1 MNSAE
6 YWERRLIE
14 ERANAIKDEA
24 KIRKKVDKLYRDT
37 FKEIEKDIM
46 TLFKKYASENNLT
59 YKEATMYL
67 TSREFS
73 EWRMDLNEY
82 IELIEKTG
90 DERLLLELNTLSMK
104 SRISRLEQLSYQVNK
119 SISGNFEHINKTV
132 EELMTRSVSEAY
144 SQSSQDINFLYKK
157 NVGGTIARQKVR
169 DILIQPWSGSTFSE
183 DIWGNRDKLVKVV
196 QSELTKGIYQGK
208 SSQKICN
215 EISKRMEGSKKDIM
229 RVVRTERSYAQNRG
243 KMEQYKDIGFK
254 KYKYKAAIRQNRT
267 CGKCRKIHKET
278 EEEPIEF
285 DKAIIGENFPPLHPN
300 CRCTIV
306 PVADEL
312 VIKDTEEPKEEV
324 KEFDEARIKSE
335 SRNIKILS
343 NKLEKSKVKYNKV
356 KLHET
361 PLSEEEIIKTL
372 GGGDKTRGSCASVA
386 LSYVGQKGGLNVTD
400 FRGGESLNFFAVRD
414 NNKKI
419 FKECSANAVITQKAK
434 TTVSAGKRLLNK
446 TEKGKEYFLAVGH
459 HASIVRRTSDNKL
472 QYLELQSPVQCG
484 WMDFEKDLSKTLI
497 RRFACSE
504 KEDIYRREAL
514 LVDIDEVK
522 ESEKLRLMLGYINTD
537 GMKQLKGATGRVR

>member
-157 NVGGTIARQKVR
+157 NIGGTIARQKVR
-169 DILIQPWSGSTFSE
+169 DILIQPWSGSTFSD

-254 KYKYKAAIRQNRT
+254 KYKYKAAIGQNRT
-267 CGKCRKIHKET
+267 CEKCRKIHKET

-285 DKAIIGENFPPLHPN
+285 EKAIIGENFPPLHPN

-335 SRNIKILS
+335 SRNVKILS
-343 NKLEKSKVKYNKV
+343 NKLEKAKVKYNKV
-356 KLHET
+356 ELHET
-361 PLSEEEIIKTL
+361 SLSEEEIIKAL
-372 GGGDKTRGSCASVA
+372 GGGDKTGGSCASVGLA
-386 LSYVGQKGGLNVTD
+386 YVGQKGGLNVTD
-400 FRGGESLNFFAVRD
+400 FRGGQSKSILSLDD
-414 NNKKI
+414 NLKKVVAFSNTGI
-419 FKECSANAVITQKAK
+419 IKQKAK
-434 TTVSAGKRLLNK
+434 SSVSAGKRLLNK
-446 TEKGKEYFLAVGH
+446 MEKGKEYYLAVGR
-459 HASIVRRTSDNKL
+459 HASIVRKTEENVL
-472 QYLELQSPVQCG
+472 QYLELQSPIKCG
-484 WMDFEKDLSKTLI
+484 WKDFEKDIEHTLI
-497 RRFACSE
+497 KRFGCS
-504 KEDIYRREAL
+504 IRENPWKAEGYMT
-514 LVDIDEVK
+514 EVEGLK
-522 ESEKLRLMLGYINTD
+522 DSEELRVILGYINTV
-537 GMKQLKGATGRVR
+537 GMKEMKGATGHVR

>member
-24 KIRKKVDKLYRDT
+24 KIQKKVDKLYRDT

-90 DERLLLELNTLSMK
+90 DERLLLELNTLAMK

-169 DILIQPWSGSTFSE
+169 DILIQPWSGSTFSD

-254 KYKYKAAIRQNRT
+254 KYKYKAAIGQNRT
-267 CGKCRKIHKET
+267 CEKCRKIHKET

-285 DKAIIGENFPPLHPN
+285 EKAIIGENFPPLHPN

-335 SRNIKILS
+335 SRNVKILS
-343 NKLEKSKVKYNKV
+343 NKLEKAKVKYNKV
-356 KLHET
+356 ELHET
-361 PLSEEEIIKTL
+361 SLSEEEIIKTL
-372 GGGDKTRGSCASVA
+372 GGGDKTGGSCASVGLA
-386 LSYVGQKGGLNVTD
+386 YVGQKGGLNVTD
-400 FRGGESLNFFAVRD
+400 FRGGQSKSILSLDD
-414 NNKKI
+414 NLKKVVAFSNTGI
-419 FKECSANAVITQKAK
+419 IKQKAK
-434 TTVSAGKRLLNK
+434 SSVSAGKRLLNK
-446 TEKGKEYFLAVGH
+446 MEKGKEYYLAVGR
-459 HASIVRRTSDNKL
+459 HASIVRKTEENVL
-472 QYLELQSPVQCG
+472 QYLELQSPIKCG
-484 WMDFEKDLSKTLI
+484 WKDFEKDIEHTLI
-497 RRFACSE
+497 KRFGCS
-504 KEDIYRREAL
+504 IRENPWKAEGYMT
-514 LVDIDEVK
+514 EVEGLK
-522 ESEKLRLMLGYINTD
+522 DSEELRVILGYINTV
-537 GMKQLKGATGRVR
+537 GMKEMKGATGHVR

>member
-157 NVGGTIARQKVR
+157 NIGGTIARQKVR
-169 DILIQPWSGSTFSE
+169 DILIQPWSGSTFSD

-254 KYKYKAAIRQNRT
+254 KYKYKAAIGQNRT
-267 CGKCRKIHKET
+267 CEKCRKIHKET

-285 DKAIIGENFPPLHPN
+285 EKAIIGENFPPLHPN

-335 SRNIKILS
+335 SRNVKILS
-343 NKLEKSKVKYNKV
+343 NKLEKAKVKYNKV
-356 KLHET
+356 ELHET
-361 PLSEEEIIKTL
+361 SLSEEEIIKTL
-372 GGGDKTRGSCASVA
+372 GGGDKTGGSCASVGLA
-386 LSYVGQKGGLNVTD
+386 YVGQKGGLNVTD
-400 FRGGESLNFFAVRD
+400 FRGGQSKSILSLDD
-414 NNKKI
+414 NLKKVVAFSNTGI
-419 FKECSANAVITQKAK
+419 IKQKAK
-434 TTVSAGKRLLNK
+434 SSVSAGKRLLNK
-446 TEKGKEYFLAVGH
+446 MEKGKEYYLAVGR
-459 HASIVRRTSDNKL
+459 HASIVRKTEENVL
-472 QYLELQSPVQCG
+472 QYLELQSPIKCG
-484 WMDFEKDLSKTLI
+484 WKDFEKDIEHTLI
-497 RRFACSE
+497 KRFGCS
-504 KEDIYRREAL
+504 IRENPWKAEGYMT
-514 LVDIDEVK
+514 EVEGLK
-522 ESEKLRLMLGYINTD
+522 DSEELRVILGYINTV
-537 GMKQLKGATGRVR
+537 GMKEMKGATGHVR

>member
-24 KIRKKVDKLYRDT
+24 KIRKKVDKLYRET

-90 DERLLLELNTLSMK
+90 DERLLLELNTLAMK

-169 DILIQPWSGSTFSE
+169 DILIQPWSGSTFSD

-243 KMEQYKDIGFK
+243 KLEQYKDIGFK
-254 KYKYKAAIRQNRT
+254 KYKYKAAIGQNRT
-267 CGKCRKIHKET
+267 CEKCRKIHKET

-285 DKAIIGENFPPLHPN
+285 EKAIIGENFPPLHTN

-312 VIKDTEEPKEEV
+312 VIEDTEEPKEEV
-324 KEFDEARIKSE
+324 KEFDEDRIKSKN
-335 SRNIKILS
+335 RNVKILS
-343 NKLEKSKVKYNKV
+343 NKLEKAKVKYNKV
-356 KLHET
+356 ELHET
-361 PLSEEEIIKTL
+361 SLSEEEIIKTL
-372 GGGDKTRGSCASVA
+372 GGGDKTGGSCASVGLA
-386 LSYVGQKGGLNVTD
+386 YVGQKGGLNVTD
-400 FRGGESLNFFAVRD
+400 FRGGQSKSILSLDD
-414 NNKKI
+414 NLKKVVAFSNTGI
-419 FKECSANAVITQKAK
+419 IKQKAK
-434 TTVSAGKRLLNK
+434 SSVSAGKRLLNK
-446 TEKGKEYFLAVGH
+446 MEKGKEYYLAVGR
-459 HASIVRRTSDNKL
+459 HASIVRKTEENVL

-484 WMDFEKDLSKTLI
+484 WKDFEKDIEHTLI
-497 RRFACSE
+497 KRFGCS
-504 KEDIYRREAL
+504 IRENPWKAEGYMT
-514 LVDIDEVK
+514 EVEGLK
-522 ESEKLRLMLGYINTD
+522 DSEELRVILGYINTV
-537 GMKQLKGATGRVR
+537 GMKEMKGATGHVR

>member
-90 DERLLLELNTLSMK
+90 DERLLLELNTLAMK

-254 KYKYKAAIRQNRT
+254 KYKYKAATGQNRT
-267 CGKCRKIHKET
+267 CEKCRKIHKET

-285 DKAIIGENFPPLHPN
+285 EKAIIGENFPPLHPN

-335 SRNIKILS
+335 SRNVKILS
-343 NKLEKSKVKYNKV
+343 NKLEKAKVKYNKV
-356 KLHET
+356 ELHET
-361 PLSEEEIIKTL
+361 SLSEEEIIKTL
-372 GGGDKTRGSCASVA
+372 GGGDKTGGSCASVGLA
-386 LSYVGQKGGLNVTD
+386 YVGQKGGLNVTD
-400 FRGGESLNFFAVRD
+400 FRGGQSKSILSLDD
-414 NNKKI
+414 NLKKVVAFSNTGI
-419 FKECSANAVITQKAK
+419 IKQKAK
-434 TTVSAGKRLLNK
+434 SSVSAGKRLLNK
-446 TEKGKEYFLAVGH
+446 MEKGKEYYLAVGR
-459 HASIVRRTSDNKL
+459 HASIVRKTEENVL
-472 QYLELQSPVQCG
+472 QYLELQSPIKCG
-484 WMDFEKDLSKTLI
+484 WKDFEKDIEHTLI
-497 RRFACSE
+497 KRFGCS
-504 KEDIYRREAL
+504 IRENPWKAEGYMT
-514 LVDIDEVK
+514 EVEGLK
-522 ESEKLRLMLGYINTD
+522 DSEELRVILGYINTV
-537 GMKQLKGATGRVR
+537 GMKEMKGATGHVR